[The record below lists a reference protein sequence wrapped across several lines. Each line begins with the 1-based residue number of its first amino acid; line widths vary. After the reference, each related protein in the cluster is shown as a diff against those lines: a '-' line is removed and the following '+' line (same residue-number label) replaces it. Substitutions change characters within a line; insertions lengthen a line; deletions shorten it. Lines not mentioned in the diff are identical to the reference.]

1 MTFKECK
8 KEYPLGLIMGTFSS
22 RNTFLKN
29 YFELKK
35 DLFHYLYPE
44 FFYYYDKENKSF
56 YQTDFLFLS
65 VKGYVTT
72 DGMSF
77 YPYGINDND
86 EMVFLDNPFYKEWFR
101 LQPNCDDT
109 NESFAE
115 EIDKIWL
122 EKHPNCKPIRTI
134 KDLEKIEKY
143 DF

>member
-8 KEYPLGLIMGTFSS
+8 KKYPLGLIMGTFSS
-22 RNTFLKN
+22 RNTFLKD

-35 DLFHYLYPE
+35 DLFYYFCPE
-44 FFYYYDKENKSF
+44 SFYYYDKENKSF

-72 DGMSF
+72 DGMNF
-77 YPYGINDND
+77 YPYGTNSMD
-86 EMVFLDNPFYKEWFR
+86 EMVFLDNPIYKEWFR
-101 LQPNCDDT
+101 LQPNCDNT

-115 EIDKIWL
+115 EIDKFWL
-122 EKHPNCKPIRTI
+122 EKHPNYRPIRTV
-134 KDLEKIEKY
+134 KDLENFIKY